1 MAVCA
6 WKSTN
11 SPDGMGWIA
20 EQESFEP
27 LALDRVWSRFE
38 LRVKLP
44 LDALVQC
51 DAGRIYHPPNVH
63 AYGHHVRG
71 NSSKQ
76 RIYGDLWYQA
86 PTLRFAKSAE
96 QRADNFSDM
105 GILAERPTT
114 EIDAI
119 LRRLP
124 DTFGNEQCDRRLRIR
139 SVLGVARRGPAN
151 DQQHSRA

>member
-1 MAVCA
+1 MECRAGIIRATRTRQGLV
-6 WKSTN
+6 S
-11 SPDGMGWIA
+11 
-20 EQESFEP
+20 
-27 LALDRVWSRFE
+27 FE

-51 DAGRIYHPPNVH
+51 DAGRIYPPPNVH
-63 AYGHHVRG
+63 AYGHHGRR

-76 RIYGDLWYQA
+76 RIYGDLWYQS

-124 DTFGNEQCDRRLRIR
+124 DTFGNELCDRRLRIR
-139 SVLGVARRGPAN
+139 SFLELLVEDLQTTNSTAGPYPW
-151 DQQHSRA
+151 D